1 MKNTLVMMTE
11 ASCSLNF
18 LVYIQNIFLNQSHDR
33 NELKFPCM
41 PTKYEFPKD
50 FNKHFRELWE
60 EVSNQISEKPIN
72 DLKIFTEGKSL
83 FYHGLFTEHD
93 DTLKDF
99 NDIYQSFN
107 VWWDSFAGRFL
118 VERSIDDYSHEFYV
132 DLASHLRKK
141 GLKPRKQLHIALI
154 YDECLLVDSEPS
166 SYFAILS
173 VKDCLVNKKE
183 VIRKL
188 RLSVD

>member
-60 EVSNQISEKPIN
+60 EVSNQISENQIN

-99 NDIYQSFN
+99 NDIY
-107 VWWDSFAGRFL
+107 
-118 VERSIDDYSHEFYV
+118 H
-132 DLASHLRKK
+132 
-141 GLKPRKQLHIALI
+141 
-154 YDECLLVDSEPS
+154 
-166 SYFAILS
+166 
-173 VKDCLVNKKE
+173 
-183 VIRKL
+183 
-188 RLSVD
+188 